1 MKVLSQKAVTDFQA
15 AYKKANGREISYD
28 EAQRQGLQLLR
39 LFQLIY
45 RPIPKDI
52 PVNREMS
59 NREMK
64 KYEKSG

>member
-1 MKVLSQKAVTDFQA
+1 MNILSQKAVTDFQA
-15 AYKKANGREISYD
+15 AYKKENGREISYD